1 MPPSKERRKNLFLLR
16 DAMHSA
22 AYAMTR
28 LVFVWSVVFMYCIET
43 SKHILKLFHLLRALP
58 FHTKLQDE
66 IVRAHFTGRRIQ
78 VGINRFPP
86 ISRFISEAIQDTKY
100 RAASLTFLL

>member
-1 MPPSKERRKNLFLLR
+1 
-16 DAMHSA
+16 MHSA

-78 VGINRFPP
+78 VGYKSLSANISFYIGSDTRHRVSRGFSDLLVVNR
-86 ISRFISEAIQDTKY
+86 D
-100 RAASLTFLL
+100 